1 MSSLFS
7 KKIVSLFAGFS
18 GVGILTTLISFAGI
32 YIFIELLGTPLL
44 ITYCI
49 IYFVTI
55 LISYLLNSLIVFD
68 AGLELKKAV
77 KYFMIYLTGMGIGV
91 VVLYFLKE
99 ALPYE
104 NYILAYLVIPVTMMW
119 NFILSFLL
127 FKQKRVC

>member
-7 KKIVSLFAGFS
+7 EKIVCLFAGFS
-18 GVGILTTLISFAGI
+18 GVGILTTVISLAGI

-55 LISYLLNSLIVFD
+55 LISYLLNSLFVFD
-68 AGLELKKAV
+68 AGLKLKRAV
-77 KYFMIYLTGMGIGV
+77 KYFIIYLSGMGIGV
-91 VVLYFLKE
+91 AALFILKKM
-99 ALPYE
+99 LPFE

-127 FKQKRVC
+127 FKQRRLC